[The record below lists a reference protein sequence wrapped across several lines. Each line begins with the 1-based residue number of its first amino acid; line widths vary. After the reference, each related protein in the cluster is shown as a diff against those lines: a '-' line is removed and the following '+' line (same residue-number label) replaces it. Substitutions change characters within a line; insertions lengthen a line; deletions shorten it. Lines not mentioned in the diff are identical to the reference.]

1 MAEAT
6 LQQMCRSGRDACLVA
21 GHHRPR
27 MTTDRRTELRDVSR
41 LPVGDLDERDR
52 TARDSIGDH
61 TGAAVMRE
69 GRMPSVWRVTGTP
82 GLSVAA
88 PAEPGGR
95 RIPGPE
101 WGYQPGGK
109 PAPPAGCRP
118 SHGGPN
124 APSAACSTRSPSR
137 RRGCRSRPWP
147 AIRPVS
153 GLEPLC
159 LPGHY
164 RRAGWRERPA
174 SRKRA
179 ASSACQVQG
188 TR

>member
-101 WGYQPGGK
+101 WG
-109 PAPPAGCRP
+109 RP
-118 SHGGPN
+118 SHGGPKGPTAN
-124 APSAACSTRSPSR
+124 KVTVLMCLISP
-137 RRGCRSRPWP
+137 
-147 AIRPVS
+147 IRTHT
-153 GLEPLC
+153 
-159 LPGHY
+159 PGV
-164 RRAGWRERPA
+164 
-174 SRKRA
+174 RA
-179 ASSACQVQG
+179 AVRHHTC
-188 TR
+188 